1 MYSRIYK
8 KENKFQVRFL
18 NKHTKEEI
26 WKTFW
31 TSKEAIKLANE
42 IDVNYHLEFKNELPK
57 GVTLDKNIKRFRF
70 HIWISGTKQ
79 KHIISSNNLEKV
91 IEARKYMLLNTFG
104 S

>member
-26 WKTFW
+26 WKTFE
-31 TSKEAIKLANE
+31 TLKEAIKLSNE

-57 GVTLDKNIKRFRF
+57 GITFDKTMKRFRF
-70 HIWISGTKQ
+70 QIWISSTKI
-79 KHIISSNNLEKV
+79 KHIISSNNLQKV

-104 S
+104 H